1 MMGLHTKWGLSNQ
14 ETETTVCDVC
24 LPGIS
29 FRPHAHS
36 CYYIQNENIPVK
48 SYIHVRDLILTSASY
63 LSAISF
69 HMSLNPKADE
79 VGEGNKSS
87 PVQNADKVIA
97 EKVRRCLYM

>member
-1 MMGLHTKWGLSNQ
+1 M
-14 ETETTVCDVC
+14 
-24 LPGIS
+24 
-29 FRPHAHS
+29 
-36 CYYIQNENIPVK
+36 
-48 SYIHVRDLILTSASY
+48 RDLILTSASY